1 MFQGWTDHAIL
12 EELGDRLRRQRLNR
26 NISQAA
32 LAARAGVSLGT
43 LRNAEAG
50 AGSSLATLIRLLRA
64 LGMLHRL
71 EAVLPEPEPS
81 PLQLLALKGEERVRA
96 SGSGVPTRDQQ

>member
-1 MFQGWTDHAIL
+1 MFKGWADDAIL
-12 EELGDRLRRQRLNR
+12 KELGDRLRQQRLNR
-26 NISQAA
+26 DISQVA

-50 AGSSLATLIRLLRA
+50 AGSSMTTLIRLLRA

-71 EAVLPEPEPS
+71 EALLPEPEPS
-81 PLQLLALKGEERVRA
+81 PLQLLQLKGEARMRS
-96 SGSGVPTRDQQ
+96 SGSGVLTVLE